1 MAHLFEQY
9 WSLHHNR
16 ERNDAP
22 APGMEWEAATPD
34 LVLVSPP
41 RLVTRWRYNELRFK
55 TPALPSLPS
64 NTSVAGPFPV

>member
-9 WSLHHNR
+9 WSLNQNR

-41 RLVTRWRYNELRFK
+41 PGL
-55 TPALPSLPS
+55 S
-64 NTSVAGPFPV
+64 PVGDTTT